1 MDASQLKRI
10 PLFADADEDE
20 LRQVAAFAESKEVP
34 EGEVVLQEGGFS
46 RELLAIEDGTAE
58 VTRDGEHVADLGP
71 GDIFGE
77 AGMLDDEMRS
87 ATVTATSRLKLIS
100 MGHFEVQR
108 LKKDAPDVYSRIE
121 DLVEERK
128 SS

>member
-1 MDASQLKRI
+1 LDASQLKRI
-10 PLFADADEDE
+10 PLFADADEGE
-20 LRQVAAFAESKEVP
+20 LRQVAVFAESKEVP

-87 ATVTATSRLKLIS
+87 ATVTATSTLKLIS